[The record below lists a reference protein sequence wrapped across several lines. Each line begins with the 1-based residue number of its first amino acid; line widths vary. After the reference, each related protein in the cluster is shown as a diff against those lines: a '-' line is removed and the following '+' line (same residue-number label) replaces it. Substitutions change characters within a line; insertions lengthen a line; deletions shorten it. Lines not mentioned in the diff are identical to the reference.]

1 MQSTPSYYPK
11 QISFPKGQGVFPT
24 NNIYNKN
31 FFKPKSK
38 AEAKVIAAKKHSESE
53 KRRRMRINGQYTT
66 LRALLPDL
74 IKVYYLI
81 DLMEFCL
88 NVYGV
93 IWKMSRKLSSLRIL
107 DIQMDK
113 ASVLG
118 ETVRKVRELKKALA
132 EVEAACHYGDRRD
145 ECVLPGGVDKL
156 SVEQCEGEKG
166 GLVKATFSC
175 EDRLGLISDMTR
187 ALSCVKGRVV
197 RAEMVTVGGRSKNA
211 LWVQGLG
218 GGNEGVVALK
228 RALKVVIDRPVLPR
242 NII

>member
-1 MQSTPSYYPK
+1 MVLLQKRGQDMQSTQSCYPK
-11 QISFPKGQGVFPT
+11 QISFPKGQRVLLT

-53 KRRRMRINGQYTT
+53 KRRRMRINSQYTT
-66 LRALLPDL
+66 LRAILPDL
-74 IKVYYLI
+74 IK
-81 DLMEFCL
+81 
-88 NVYGV
+88 
-93 IWKMSRKLSSLRIL
+93 
-107 DIQMDK
+107 MDK

-118 ETVRKVRELKKALA
+118 ETVRKVRELKKALT
-132 EVEAACHYGDRRD
+132 EVEAACHCGDRRD